1 MISSLQA
8 LRFIFALFI
17 FAQHFPLRDGE
28 PEALLDGTGPMGV
41 SFFLVLSGFVMSL
54 GYADKVRL
62 LNFSWG
68 DFMKKRLI
76 RLWPLHIL
84 CLLIWIVAASRQ
96 STFSIQPLPLLGN
109 FFLLQSWIPMVEA
122 KGNAV
127 AWCLSD
133 LIFFYALFPWLIR
146 LRAKQLVLGVLA
158 YFGLVLAV
166 GSSLPL
172 ETARG
177 FFLRD
182 WFFYFFPLS
191 RLVEFCLG
199 IVVYHMYCR
208 AEAWRHVSWWKRL
221 SPSSRAAVELMPI
234 LFSSG
239 VILLVNSYGIVGS
252 NVYAYY
258 LPSCLM
264 IYVFALSHKSGN
276 QGAVSDALSRPWLIY
291 LGEISFSFYMIH
303 YLVILI
309 VNRVFSWVYPD
320 EGWALRLV
328 VTLGITIVGSI
339 LVNKYFERPVAEL
352 LSRGRARGK
361 SPISS

>member
-1 MISSLQA
+1 
-8 LRFIFALFI
+8 
-17 FAQHFPLRDGE
+17 
-28 PEALLDGTGPMGV
+28 
-41 SFFLVLSGFVMSL
+41 
-54 GYADKVRL
+54 
-62 LNFSWG
+62 
-68 DFMKKRLI
+68 
-76 RLWPLHIL
+76 
-84 CLLIWIVAASRQ
+84 
-96 STFSIQPLPLLGN
+96 
-109 FFLLQSWIPMVEA
+109 
-122 KGNAV
+122 
-127 AWCLSD
+127 
-133 LIFFYALFPWLIR
+133 
-146 LRAKQLVLGVLA
+146 
-158 YFGLVLAV
+158 
-166 GSSLPL
+166 
-172 ETARG
+172 
-177 FFLRD
+177 
-182 WFFYFFPLS
+182 
-191 RLVEFCLG
+191 
-199 IVVYHMYCR
+199 
-208 AEAWRHVSWWKRL
+208 
-221 SPSSRAAVELMPI
+221 MPI

-361 SPISS
+361 SSISS